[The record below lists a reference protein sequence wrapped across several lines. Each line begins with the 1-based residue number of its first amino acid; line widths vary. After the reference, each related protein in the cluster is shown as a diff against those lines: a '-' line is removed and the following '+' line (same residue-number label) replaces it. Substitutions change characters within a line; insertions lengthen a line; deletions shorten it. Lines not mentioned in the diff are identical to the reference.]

1 MGECSIFQ
9 PLPELTLLTVEHTN
23 ATDSDY
29 GGVDFSLFTI
39 YNLGL
44 GIGHWALGIGDWG
57 LVIGSW

>member
-44 GIGHWALGIGDWG
+44 GIGHWGLGIGDW
-57 LVIGSW
+57 